1 MLLKIFPPSLSG
13 VWEEGKGEEGER
25 EMFWKLLFLIA
36 SVKNVKTSKHSLL
49 VILESLHDWVV
60 SMRTCLISL
69 YSLKKLFYLLLLG
82 KDCFVDA
89 HLLIS

>member
-13 VWEEGKGEEGER
+13 VWGEGKGEEGER

-49 VILESLHDWVV
+49 VILESLHD
-60 SMRTCLISL
+60 
-69 YSLKKLFYLLLLG
+69 
-82 KDCFVDA
+82 
-89 HLLIS
+89 